1 MITSGYVG
9 TCSALPRTPDAP
21 VDALPKVTALPERA
35 PCGLQR
41 AEQMIGIC
49 FRKQHLY
56 ATCCMDCK
64 TKINSTVY
72 LTLETDSG
80 NAIGLPLVYYKNYN

>member
-1 MITSGYVG
+1 MYGCILITSSYVG
-9 TCSALPRTPDAP
+9 RCSALPRTPDAP

-64 TKINSTVY
+64 TKINSTVHS
-72 LTLETDSG
+72 T
-80 NAIGLPLVYYKNYN
+80 VYVPYVQYVST